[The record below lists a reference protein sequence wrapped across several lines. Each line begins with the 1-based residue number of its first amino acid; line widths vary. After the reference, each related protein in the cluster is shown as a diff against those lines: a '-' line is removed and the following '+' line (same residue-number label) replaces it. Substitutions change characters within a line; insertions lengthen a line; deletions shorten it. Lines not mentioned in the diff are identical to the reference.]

1 MAKVADRRQRAAPK
15 DLYFRYQAL
24 TQESRRVKG
33 TVHATSEAAAYSALA
48 GRGFTS
54 VAVRPAVSPFSL
66 EGVVPSL
73 YKVKPIEVATF
84 SRQFATLLDA
94 GISLLPA
101 LQLMTQQRTQSAPFR
116 RILGQIAS
124 SLSTGTSFSGALA
137 QHDAVFDEVYRR
149 SIEVGEKTGQLQV
162 VLKDQ
167 ANHVER
173 QIEFKKSVSG
183 ALTYPII
190 VSVAGLGVVMLL
202 ITFVLPKLSGLF
214 ESFGTSLPFPTR
226 VLLGLSVFV
235 LTYNVYILIVAVVVV
250 VSVVVFLR
258 RPQGRRFKER
268 VMINMPVLGPP
279 AHMSEIARITRT
291 MSMMLRAGLPLQD
304 VMEVLP
310 RTCTNSLFREALERV
325 RMGLLLGQGLSYPMA
340 AQAVFPPLLIQMV
353 RIGEDSNNLDSNLSV
368 VADFYE
374 STAQDRVHAMVALIT
389 PLSTIVLAAL
399 VGFVALAVIMPMYS
413 IAGTM
418 G

>member
-1 MAKVADRRQRAAPK
+1 MAKVADRRGAAPK

-24 TQESRRVKG
+24 THQNRRVKG
-33 TVHATSEAAAYSALA
+33 TLHASSESAAYSALA
-48 GRGFTS
+48 GRGYTS

-66 EGVVPSL
+66 EGAIPSL
-73 YKVKPIEVATF
+73 YKVKPTEVSAF

-124 SLSTGTSFSGALA
+124 TLSTGTSFSSALA
-137 QHDAVFDEVYRR
+137 QHDVVFDEVYRR

-167 ANHVER
+167 ANHIER
-173 QIEFKKSVSG
+173 QIAFKKSVSG
-183 ALTYPII
+183 ALTYPMI

-202 ITFVLPKLSGLF
+202 ITFVMPKMSGLF
-214 ESFGTSLPFPTR
+214 ASFGAALPLPTR
-226 VLLGLSVFV
+226 VLLALSVFV
-235 LTYNVYILIVAVVVV
+235 LAYKVHILVVAVVVV
-250 VSVVVFLR
+250 VPLVVFLR
-258 RPQGRRFKER
+258 QPEGRRFKER

-279 AHMSEIARITRT
+279 AHMSELARITRT
-291 MSMMLRAGLPLQD
+291 MSMMLRAGLPLQEAMD
-304 VMEVLP
+304 VLP

-325 RMGLLLGQGLSYPMA
+325 RLGLLLGQGLSYPMA
-340 AQAVFPPLLIQMV
+340 AQAVFLPLLIQMI

-374 STAQDRVHAMVALIT
+374 ATAQERVHAMVALIT

-418 G
+418 A